1 VTLISRLSLDKQE
14 QEYNK
19 QLKDKEREIHE
30 LVENNQ
36 SFENIVHSLRSQLQ
50 DNNKDKVNIHP

>member
-1 VTLISRLSLDKQE
+1 MSRLSLDKQE

-19 QLKDKEREIHE
+19 QLKDKEREIHK

-50 DNNKDKVNIHP
+50 DNNKDKVNIHPS

>member
-1 VTLISRLSLDKQE
+1 MTLISRLSLDKQE